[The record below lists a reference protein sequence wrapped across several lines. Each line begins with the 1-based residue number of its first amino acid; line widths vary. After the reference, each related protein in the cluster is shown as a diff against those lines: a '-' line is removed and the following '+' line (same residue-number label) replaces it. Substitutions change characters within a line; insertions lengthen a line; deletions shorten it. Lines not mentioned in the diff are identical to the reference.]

1 MPVKPQ
7 VKNLTA
13 TSAQIFN
20 NVRANLGEYFQS
32 IVPMAN
38 ADMGNSRD
46 IGAVIMANPEL
57 SNAFLSALINRI
69 GRVVLT
75 SKEYSNPWADFKKG
89 LMEYGETVEEIFVNI
104 AEPHTFDPVEAQDTV
119 FKRTIPDVKSA
130 FHTMNYQKHYDVT
143 ISNDQLRQAFLSSN
157 GITDLIAKIID
168 SLYTSANY
176 DEFITMKYLLGRQ
189 ALKGAIKETQIPE
202 LTAGADDIMEVI
214 KATSNDLEFLRDD
227 YNIAQ
232 VSTSTQKEDQYL
244 IMNTKFNAK
253 MDVKV
258 LAMAFNMEKAE
269 FLGHQVLVDSFG
281 FNSKEL
287 QRLDLLFDGESNY
300 QKITEEENKI
310 LKAIP
315 CMLIDR
321 DFFMVF
327 DNFNNMTEQYNGKG
341 LYWNYWYHVWKTFS
355 ISPFANATLFSPTAT
370 TIENITVSPET
381 ATLSKGAT
389 LQMSAKV
396 TGTGFVPQGIIW
408 SIEQGNTTST
418 ITPAG
423 LLIIDKDEPNSNLTI
438 KATSIVKDTVE
449 STATITIV

>member
-13 TSAQIFN
+13 TSSQIFN

-104 AEPHTFDPVEAQDTV
+104 AEPHTFDPVGAQDTV

-253 MDVKV
+253 IDVKV

-370 TIENITVSPET
+370 TIVDITVSPET

-396 TGTGFVPQGIIW
+396 NGTGFVPQGISW

-438 KATSIVKDTVE
+438 KATSIVEDTVE
-449 STATITIV
+449 SSATITIA